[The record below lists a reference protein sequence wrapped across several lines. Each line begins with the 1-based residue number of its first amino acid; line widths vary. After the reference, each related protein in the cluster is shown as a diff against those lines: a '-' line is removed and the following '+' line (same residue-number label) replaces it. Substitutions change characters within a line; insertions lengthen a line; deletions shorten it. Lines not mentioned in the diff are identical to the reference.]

1 MNDSQADPNS
11 QVPGSAAHA
20 EPLIGEPA
28 QTRLLRGLS
37 MVDTT
42 ALVIGTVIGTGVFLK
57 AAPMAQAVGT
67 PMLVLVAWVAAGLLS
82 LAGALTYAELGA
94 MLPEAGGE
102 YVYLRRSYGEMVAF
116 LFGWQRFIVAGS
128 ASIATLGTG
137 LAIFL
142 SVFLPLDAVWLSNDF
157 RLLGQDVHWQFG
169 AKQIVAVGVILL
181 MSGVNCL
188 TVLVGGKVQLL
199 LTILKVTGIAFVVIG
214 VFFASE
220 TANWSNLRQPTNTSA
235 WSGWALFG
243 TAMLAALWGYDGW
256 NNMPM
261 AAGEVRNPGRNI
273 PRALI
278 FGMIVVMAIYCLLNL
293 CYFYA
298 LPIEE
303 IRNASSTQYRDAPPV
318 ASKAAATFL
327 GDFGGRFISLVFVV
341 SACGALNGSILANAR
356 VPFAMARDDLFFR
369 PLAKLNAETR
379 VPVACL
385 VVQAIWASVLALSGT
400 FDQLTDCL
408 LFASWI
414 FYALVTSSVFVLR
427 RKMPDAERPY
437 RTFGYPIIPL
447 VFILVAV
454 WLIINTLFTKRV
466 ESVTGLV
473 LMAAGLPL
481 YFFFRSRKHNSP
493 ADRSSPH
500 YRAT

>member
-1 MNDSQADPNS
+1 MNHSP
-11 QVPGSAAHA
+11 
-20 EPLIGEPA
+20 
-28 QTRLLRGLS
+28 TRLLRGLT

-67 PMLVLVAWVAAGLLS
+67 PALVLLAWVAAGLLS

-102 YVYLRRSYGEMVAF
+102 YVYLRKSYGEAVAF

-142 SVFLPLDAVWLSNDF
+142 STFLPLDAVWRTHDF
-157 RLLGQDVHWQFG
+157 TLLGEEVHWQFG
-169 AKQIVAVGVILL
+169 AKQVVAVAAILL
-181 MSGVNCL
+181 VTGINCL
-188 TVLVGGKVQLL
+188 TVVVGGKVQLL
-199 LTILKVTGIAFVVIG
+199 LTCLKVAGIAFVVVG
-214 VFFASE
+214 VFGASR
-220 TANWSNLRQPTNTSA
+220 TASWSNLSQPADVSA
-235 WSGWALFG
+235 WSGWTLFG

-278 FGMIVVMAIYCLLNL
+278 LGMVVVMAIYCLLNL

-298 LPIEE
+298 LPIDE
-303 IRNASSTQYRDAPPV
+303 IRTSSSTQYRDAPPV
-318 ASKAAATFL
+318 AARAAQTFL
-327 GDFGGRFISLVFVV
+327 GDFGGRFVSLVFVV
-341 SACGALNGSILANAR
+341 SACGALNGSILSNAR
-356 VPFAMARDDLFFR
+356 VPFAMARDGLFFER
-369 PLAKLNAETR
+369 LAHLSTTTR

-385 VVQAIWASVLALSGT
+385 LVQAAWASVLALSGT

-408 LFASWI
+408 LFAAWI
-414 FYALVTSSVFVLR
+414 FYGLVTSSVFVLR
-427 RKMPDAERPY
+427 RKLPDLERPY
-437 RTFGYPIIPL
+437 RTWGYPWVPL
-447 VFILVAV
+447 VFVLVSA
-454 WLIINTLFTKRV
+454 WLITNTLFTRRV
-466 ESVTGLV
+466 ESAVGLI
-473 LMAAGLPL
+473 LIAAGLPL
-481 YFFFRSRKHNSP
+481 YFYFRSRRRRG
-493 ADRSSPH
+493 AQ
-500 YRAT
+500 AVI